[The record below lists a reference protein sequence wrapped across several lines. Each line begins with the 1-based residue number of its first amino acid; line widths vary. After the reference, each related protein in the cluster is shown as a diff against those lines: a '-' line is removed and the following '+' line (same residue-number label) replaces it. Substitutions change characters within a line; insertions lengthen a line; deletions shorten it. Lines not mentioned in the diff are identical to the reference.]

1 MAINKKVLIIPDS
14 FKDSISSKE
23 FCDIAKKTIK
33 KIDSNIIVDSIP
45 IGDGG
50 EGSLEPFKLMDNFQ
64 FKKMTV
70 KGPLNEKVQSSY
82 CINEMTK
89 TCVIELAQA
98 SGIQLVPESLRNPM
112 ITTTYGT
119 GQLIKNAINTGVKR
133 IILFIG
139 GSATNDAGIGML
151 DALGY
156 RFKDIKGGKITASP
170 SSLNKINEII
180 LSPLHKKIKN
190 IEFIVACDV
199 SNPLTGNNGATYV
212 FGKQKGAT
220 KENLNYLE
228 NNILHFSKIVSKTFL
243 KNNANKK
250 GAGAAGGVGFAALSF
265 FNATFYEGFSLLSKL
280 LDLKNKIKKEDYD
293 YIITGEGRIDEQ
305 TKDGKLLKHLGSIGL
320 EFSIPILA
328 FAGIV
333 DKKLSE
339 LKLPGITKAY
349 QITPKESDL
358 SSAIQDTSINL
369 DRALYKEL
377 NKLLK

>member
-14 FKDSISSKE
+14 FKDSISSKK
-23 FCDIAKKTIK
+23 FCDIAKKSIK
-33 KIDSNIIVDSIP
+33 KLDSNIIIDSIP

-156 RFKDIKGGKITASP
+156 RFKDIKGGKVIASP

-250 GAGAAGGVGFAALSF
+250 GAGAAGGVGFTALSF